1 MKMKATIVSENHNAK
16 ISYDRKELVRAYVVL
31 SGNKEVIRVKLF
43 MGRSSQAS
51 VFYCNFFVI
60 GLQSGAGSAGGGG
73 YDKQSAALACAIDS
87 AGIKLSEDISGVGP
101 GAIRDAL
108 GAIMEALD
116 YQDHIIVEV

>member
-1 MKMKATIVSENHNAK
+1 
-16 ISYDRKELVRAYVVL
+16 LVRAYVVL

-51 VFYCNFFVI
+51 VVYCNFFVI
-60 GLQSGAGSAGGGG
+60 GLQSGAGSASGYG

-87 AGIKLSEDISGVGP
+87 AGIELSKSISGVGP
-101 GAIRDAL
+101 SAIREAL
-108 GAIMEALD
+108 GAIMEALG